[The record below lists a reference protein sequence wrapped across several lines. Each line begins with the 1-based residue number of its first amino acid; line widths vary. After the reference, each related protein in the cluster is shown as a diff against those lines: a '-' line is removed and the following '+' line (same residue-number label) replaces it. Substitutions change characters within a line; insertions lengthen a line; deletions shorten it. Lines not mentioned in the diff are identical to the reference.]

1 MAMMSSN
8 AQQQQQPTLA
18 EANRATGM
26 VDGYDAW
33 RREINDYQEKKQNFQ
48 QVPEPYR
55 KVTNAHVKAQ
65 EVEYNPI
72 TQTFANPQR
81 EQQVRNIE

>member
-1 MAMMSSN
+1 M
-8 AQQQQQPTLA
+8 
-18 EANRATGM
+18 
-26 VDGYDAW
+26 
-33 RREINDYQEKKQNFQ
+33 
-48 QVPEPYR
+48 PEPYR